1 MALRRLGPNGLKQN
15 AVALVN
21 PLGKYKP
28 IAYNSQA
35 IGYLKLREPLIKSLA
50 TTKDLIRGS
59 LAI

>member
-35 IGYLKLREPLIKSLA
+35 IGYVKLSYLIAPKPVAAGCGLP
-50 TTKDLIRGS
+50 RF
-59 LAI
+59 